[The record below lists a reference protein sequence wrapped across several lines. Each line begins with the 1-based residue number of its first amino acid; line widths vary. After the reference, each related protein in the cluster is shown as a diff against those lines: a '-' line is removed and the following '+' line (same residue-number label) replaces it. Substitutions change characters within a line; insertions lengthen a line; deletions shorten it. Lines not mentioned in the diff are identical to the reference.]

1 MDPRLLQFYTQE
13 LAHVRDSAAEFAERF
28 PKIAARLAIDSTEVQ
43 DPYVERLLEGF
54 AFLAARIQLRL
65 HEEFPCF
72 TEQLLDHISPNFLA
86 PTPSMGVVQFNP
98 QLTDGALKQGVHV
111 AAGTVLKSHVAKGVS
126 TPCAFRVGHAITL
139 WPLRIDQI
147 RHSPWVGAGPGGSS
161 RTNPPI
167 NASSNAASNAIS
179 RPVKSALVVTVS
191 CTAGGAVSQLKFDH
205 LDFHVSCAQEYAF
218 RVFERIAHGCVALG
232 VRAAGQSAWHWLG
245 ESNLQFL
252 GLDPD
257 QALVPDDP
265 RQFSGHRLLQEF
277 FAFPDRFLFF
287 RVKGLSR
294 FVAQCQAA
302 GFELCFG
309 FEDQQP
315 DLDRALGDDT
325 LALNCTPVVN
335 LFEQACDRIALDER
349 THEVHVIPSRTQP
362 LDYEVHS
369 VLQVQGHGPGQ
380 VQAIP
385 AMYAQP
391 LDRKHNQPR
400 YHTKRVLSQLSEK
413 VRREGGRSA
422 YVGSEVY
429 LSLTQPHGELVRDHG
444 LQQLSV
450 KALCTNRD
458 LPLLVPLGQLNTDL
472 VWPGHLP
479 LSSVRFVRGPSRPKP
494 PIAQGRSSWQL
505 IEQLSLNYL
514 GLVDGTGAAS
524 FARLLGLHA
533 DASQATHR
541 SLVQSVHSV
550 GSAVAVEQ
558 VVRHGRPVVVR
569 GVQVTLVLD
578 EEALQ
583 GMGMAVLGQ
592 VLAHC
597 VVAHVSVNSFVRTV
611 VQSLQ
616 TGRTLTF
623 KAMAGD
629 RPLL

>member
-1 MDPRLLQFYTQE
+1 MDPRLLEFYTQE
-13 LAHVRDSAAEFAERF
+13 LAHVRDSAAEFADRF

-65 HEEFPCF
+65 HEEFPRF
-72 TEQLLDHISPNFLA
+72 TEHLLDHISPNFLA

-111 AAGTVLKSHVAKGVS
+111 AAGTVLKSHVAMGVG
-126 TPCAFRVGHAITL
+126 TPCAFRVGHALTL
-139 WPLRIDQI
+139 WPLRIDAI
-147 RHSPWVGAGPGGSS
+147 THGPWVGASKAPNTSQS
-161 RTNPPI
+161 KAP
-167 NASSNAASNAIS
+167 
-179 RPVKSALVVTVS
+179 KSALVVSVS
-191 CTAGGAVSQLKFDH
+191 CTAGNAVHQLKLEH
-205 LDFHVSCAQEYAF
+205 LDFHISCVQEYAF
-218 RVFERIAHGCVALG
+218 CVFERITHGCVALG
-232 VRAAGQSAWHWLG
+232 VRASGQHAWHWLD
-245 ESNLQFL
+245 ESSLQCL

-257 QALVPDDP
+257 QALVPDDT

-277 FAFPDRFLFF
+277 FTFPDRFLFF
-287 RVKGLSR
+287 RVTGLSR
-294 FVAQCQAA
+294 FVEQCQST

-309 FEDQQP
+309 FADQQP

-335 LFEQACDRIALDER
+335 LFEHACDRITLDER
-349 THEVHVIPSRTQP
+349 THEVHVIANRTQP

-369 VLQVQGHGPGQ
+369 VRQVQGHGPGQ
-380 VQAIP
+380 VQVIP
-385 AMYAQP
+385 AMYASP
-391 LDRKHNQPR
+391 LDGQHNQVR

-413 VRREGGRSA
+413 TRREGGRSA
-422 YVGSEVY
+422 YIGSEVY
-429 LSLTQPHGELVRDHG
+429 LSLTQPHGELMRSHG

-450 KALCTNRD
+450 KALCSNRD

-479 LSSVRFVRGPSRPKP
+479 LSSVRFLRGPSRPKP

-514 GLVDGTGAAS
+514 GLVDGPGAAS

-533 DASQATHR
+533 DATQATHR

-550 GSAVAVEQ
+550 ASSVAIEQ

>member
-1 MDPRLLQFYTQE
+1 MDPRLLQFYNQE

-28 PKIAARLAIDSTEVQ
+28 PKIAARLAMDSTEVQ

-65 HEEFPCF
+65 HEEFPRF

-98 QLTDGALKQGVHV
+98 QLTDGALKQGVRV
-111 AAGTVLKSHVAKGVS
+111 EAGTVLKSHVAKGVG
-126 TPCAFRVGHAITL
+126 TPCSFRVGHSLTL

-147 RHSPWVGAGPGGSS
+147 THGPCNGSGLS
-161 RTNPPI
+161 GLPRTRSNPQHDTPHHAFI
-167 NASSNAASNAIS
+167 KA
-179 RPVKSALVVTVS
+179 PKSALVVSLS
-191 CTAGGAVSQLKFDH
+191 CTTSGGVQQLQFDY

-218 RVFERIAHGCVALG
+218 RVFERIAHGRVALG
-232 VRAAGQSAWHWLG
+232 VRATGQAAWHWLG
-245 ESNLQFL
+245 DSSLQLL
-252 GLDPD
+252 GLEPD
-257 QALVPDDP
+257 EALVPHDT

-277 FAFPDRFLFF
+277 FAFPERFLFF
-287 RVKGLSR
+287 RVNGLRR
-294 FVAQCQAA
+294 FVEQCPAN
-302 GFELCFG
+302 GIELCFG

-325 LALNCTPVVN
+325 LALNCAPVVN
-335 LFEQACDRIALDER
+335 LFEHACDRIALDER
-349 THEVHVIPSRTQP
+349 THEAHVVPNRTRP

-369 VLQVQGHGPGQ
+369 VLQVQGHGPGH
-380 VQAIP
+380 VQDIP

-391 LDRKHNQPR
+391 LGGQHDKPR
-400 YHTKRVLSQLSEK
+400 YHTKRVLRQLSEK
-413 VRREGGRSA
+413 TRREGGRSA

-429 LSLTQPHGELVRDHG
+429 LALTEPHGQVIHDHG

-450 KALCTNRD
+450 KALCSNRD
-458 LPLLVPLGQLNTDL
+458 LPLLMPLGQMSTDL

-479 LSSVRFVRGPSRPKP
+479 LSSVRFLRGPSRPKP

-514 GLVDGTGAAS
+514 GLVSDAGAAS

-533 DASQATHR
+533 DATQATHR
-541 SLVQSVHSV
+541 SFAQAVHSV
-550 GSAVAVEQ
+550 DSSVLVQQ
-558 VVRHGRPVVVR
+558 VLRRGRPVVVR

-583 GMGMAVLGQ
+583 GTGMAVLGQ
-592 VLAHC
+592 LLARC
-597 VVAHVSVNSFVRTV
+597 VATHVSVNSFVQTV
-611 VQSLQ
+611 VRSLQ

-623 KAMAGD
+623 KAMSGD